1 MFRRKKI
8 SFRETL
14 LTKKKPDLLHA
25 VYYEMVSNSLLYN
38 KKMFLKYATLGIV
51 GTLAQMAILILFTE
65 VFNLFYLFSA
75 IIGILVGLYV
85 NYLLNKK
92 YIVKERT
99 HKQKQVNFIFT
110 FLYFGTSIITIVLN
124 LWLLFVFVENLKMNY
139 IIANII
145 SGFLMFLTRYFCHRF
160 LFKRY
165 GH

>member
-1 MFRRKKI
+1 
-8 SFRETL
+8 
-14 LTKKKPDLLHA
+14 
-25 VYYEMVSNSLLYN
+25 
-38 KKMFLKYATLGIV
+38 
-51 GTLAQMAILILFTE
+51 
-65 VFNLFYLFSA
+65 LFST
-75 IIGILVGLYV
+75 IIGILAGMYI
-85 NYLLNKK
+85 NYLLNKR